1 MLGFMCL
8 KIHVF
13 GVSHMQE
20 RVSSDAKEKVLVD
33 H

>member
-1 MLGFMCL
+1 MLGVMRL

-13 GVSHMQE
+13 GVSHTQE
-20 RVSSDAKEKVLVD
+20 RVSSDAKEKVLGD